1 MQSPLVDSAWTI
13 HAAGIIPERAS
24 TKRPTAVD
32 VAQRHAHAIGAMLDP
47 NDLAAELNAARGE

>member
-1 MQSPLVDSAWTI
+1 VDDSRRRD
-13 HAAGIIPERAS
+13 HSRAGVDEA
-24 TKRPTAVD
+24 RPTAVD